1 MWMRQKKDTLAL
13 GNITGAMVFQS
24 TFPVAI
30 GMAFTQWRLWEDG
43 EWHAAVAAGIA
54 VLSGLFLYGRLRI
67 TKSGFGVGSLLF
79 GGILYAAFLGV
90 TLWSIL

>member
-30 GMAFTQWRLWEDG
+30 GMASP
-43 EWHAAVAAGIA
+43 
-54 VLSGLFLYGRLRI
+54 SGSSRRTATGTRRWPPAWPCSRALLYGRLRF
-67 TKSGFGVGSLLF
+67 TKRGFGVGSLLF
-79 GGILYAAFLGV
+79 GGVLYAAFLGV